1 LTTTYFPPPQ
11 PPKRTCT
18 RDRVSQFLTVLV
30 CVCAGC
36 RPSVSIATSLPAT
49 TKSHRHGQATITL
62 VLPWYDVYSTTF
74 SQAPIVNHDGV
85 ASRIIYLIHC
95 HVCVCM
101 CAWHG
106 VCVCV
111 CFHVRVFVR
120 VCVLFGLT
128 GLTGPF
134 FSCHDLHVGPIMV
147 ASTIVCLI
155 PIMLANRIVYLI
167 HPCKI
172 C

>member
-1 LTTTYFPPPQ
+1 V
-11 PPKRTCT
+11 C
-18 RDRVSQFLTVLV
+18 RVSAFGIDSNVFASNYQKPQAWTSNDHIGVAMVSRFIPQLSCSIVFLLLTMMGLRVEL
-30 CVCAGC
+30 
-36 RPSVSIATSLPAT
+36 RI
-49 TKSHRHGQATITL
+49 
-62 VLPWYDVYSTTF
+62 VYLI
-74 SQAPIVNHDGV
+74 PIML
-85 ASRIIYLIHC
+85 ASRIVYLIHC

-128 GLTGPF
+128 GLNGPF

-147 ASTIVCLI
+147 ATRIVYLI